1 MKKTIACFSLFILI
15 APALGLPSEVSFSK
29 IVIDREFRSEGVAVA
44 DINRDGRLDVMAG
57 NLWYEAPAWTPHE
70 IQPVRK
76 FDAANAWSNSF
87 VNFTDDING
96 DGWPDQIRIDMPGTH
111 RVVWHENPKS
121 KDKHWPEH
129 TLFRNACNE
138 SPAFVPLVG
147 KDSRKMLVFSFD
159 DTQMAWYEPTGDPA
173 REFKSQL
180 ISEKIA
186 KDRAKDHGV
195 YRYSHGLGVGDID
208 GDGRKDIII
217 RTGYWRQP
225 ADPRSGPWTFV
236 QADLGED
243 CAQMH
248 VYDVDADGLPDV
260 LSSSAHGVG
269 IWWHKQTKTT
279 DGQKKFI
286 KHLIDDSFS
295 QSHSLELADIN
306 RDGLPDLVTGKRFWA
321 HGPKGDIEPNA
332 PAVLVWFEM
341 KRGKDG
347 VRWIKHVIDE
357 DSGVGT
363 QFAIADLNRDRK
375 PDIVTSNKKGVHV
388 FIQK

>member
-1 MKKTIACFSLFILI
+1 MTPSFSLTR
-15 APALGLPSEVSFSK
+15 EVGFSR
-29 IVIDREFRSEGVAVA
+29 IVLDREFRSEGVAVA
-44 DINRDGRLDVMAG
+44 DINRDGRPDVLAG

-87 VNFTDDING
+87 INFADDING

-138 SPAFVPLVG
+138 SPAFVPLIG
-147 KDSRKMLVFSFD
+147 KESVRRLVFAFDDSR
-159 DTQMAWYEPTGDPA
+159 MAWYEPDPA
-173 REFKSQL
+173 KEFTARL
-180 ISEKIA
+180 ISEKISKEEA
-186 KDRAKDHGV
+186 KEHGV
-195 YRYSHGLGVGDID
+195 YRYSHGLGIGDID
-208 GDGRKDIII
+208 GDGRKDVIIH
-217 RTGYWRQP
+217 TGYWRQP
-225 ADPRSGPWTFV
+225 ADPRGEPWEFV
-236 QADLGED
+236 PADLGED

-260 LSSSAHGVG
+260 LSSSAHAVGV
-269 IWWHKQTKTT
+269 WWHKQTKTA
-279 DGQKKFI
+279 DGRRKFV
-286 KHLIDDSFS
+286 KHVIDDSFS
-295 QSHSLELADIN
+295 QSHALELADID

-321 HGPKGDIEPNA
+321 HGPKGDINPNA
-332 PAVLVWFEM
+332 PAVLVWFQLRRE
-341 KRGKDG
+341 KNG

-363 QFAIADLNRDRK
+363 QFVVADLNRDRK
-375 PDIVTSNKKGVHV
+375 PDIVTANKKGVFV
-388 FIQK
+388 FLQK